1 MNIMKGRLP
10 RGRSRQR
17 RTKRCEETGTNAT
30 GSLGFRWHFD
40 FASGTSTA
48 RAESHSVVIICKVCY
63 EKRKK

>member
-1 MNIMKGRLP
+1 MNITKGRLP
-10 RGRSRQR
+10 RGRSLQR
-17 RTKRCEETGTNAT
+17 RTKESMETGKYAT

-48 RAESHSVVIICKVCY
+48 KAESQSVVIICKVCY